1 MFNNLK
7 NINNLKGLL
16 LIVSI
21 ILVSCNSK
29 NKETNILEEG
39 AKVSENNIIKVTE
52 TQFQSSNMELG
63 TITKQEF
70 TTIVKANGV
79 FDVPPENKALIS
91 AYFAGY
97 VKNISLLPGDIVKK
111 GQPLF
116 TLENPE
122 YVQIQQDFLEAK
134 SKLNYLKSDY
144 ERQKTLIAD
153 NITSQKN
160 FLKSES
166 EFKVTQAQYQSLHKR
181 LSLMNINANTLT
193 GESISSTIVVTA
205 PISGIVTSIE
215 ASKGM
220 FLNPSDVALTITN
233 TDHLHLELKIFEKD
247 LPFVKVEQP
256 IKIRLQNDLNQEYQG
271 IVHLINRSINTKER
285 TIDIHGDLVNE
296 EDAKLFAP
304 GMYLEAD
311 IITSSKVF
319 DALPIEAVINFENK
333 YYGLLRQSGD
343 SFKKVILNTGASSN
357 GYVQI
362 LNANDF
368 EPNSEFITK
377 GAFNLIR
384 E

>member
-193 GESISSTIVVTA
+193 GESISSTIIVTA

-333 YYGLLRQSGD
+333 YYGLLKRSGD

>member
-193 GESISSTIVVTA
+193 GESISSTIIVTA

-333 YYGLLRQSGD
+333 YYGLLKQSGD

>member
-134 SKLNYLKSDY
+134 SKLNYLKTDY

-193 GESISSTIVVTA
+193 GESISSTIVVTR

-333 YYGLLRQSGD
+333 YYGLLKQSGD

>member
-233 TDHLHLELKIFEKD
+233 TDHLHLELKIF
-247 LPFVKVEQP
+247 V
-256 IKIRLQNDLNQEYQG
+256 
-271 IVHLINRSINTKER
+271 
-285 TIDIHGDLVNE
+285 
-296 EDAKLFAP
+296 
-304 GMYLEAD
+304 
-311 IITSSKVF
+311 
-319 DALPIEAVINFENK
+319 
-333 YYGLLRQSGD
+333 
-343 SFKKVILNTGASSN
+343 
-357 GYVQI
+357 
-362 LNANDF
+362 
-368 EPNSEFITK
+368 
-377 GAFNLIR
+377 
-384 E
+384 

>member
-63 TITKQEF
+63 TISKQEF

-166 EFKVTQAQYQSLHKR
+166 EFKVTQAQYQSLQKR
-181 LSLMNINANTLT
+181 LSLMNINVNSLT
-193 GESISSTIVVTA
+193 GESMSSTIIVTA

-215 ASKGM
+215 VSKGM

-233 TDHLHLELKIFEKD
+233 IDHLHLELKIFEKD

-333 YYGLLRQSGD
+333 YYGLLKQSGD

>member
-193 GESISSTIVVTA
+193 GESISSTIIVTA